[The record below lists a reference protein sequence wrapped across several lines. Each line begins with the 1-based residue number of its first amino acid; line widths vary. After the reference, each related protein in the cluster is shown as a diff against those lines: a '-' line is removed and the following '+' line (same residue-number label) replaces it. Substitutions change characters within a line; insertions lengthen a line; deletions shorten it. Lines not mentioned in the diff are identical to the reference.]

1 MRLPKK
7 TSQTANTFI
16 VNIVKVVLEQFN
28 VYLSVPKPTY
38 VSNIRY
44 LFWQG
49 VCSGNSAI
57 TSKVGYRII
66 TAEIIE
72 GCIHHNRNSERLL
85 YEYCYPIILKVCARY
100 AGTTDDLVEMTNNCF
115 MKVVKN
121 LHTLSDI
128 KTLGGWVKQI
138 AVNTAIDMYRSGKKY
153 RERNRFTID
162 TEFSLAA
169 NAHSGFDYTESRMDS
184 QLIFQA
190 IRELPD
196 TTREILN
203 LFAIEGY
210 SHREIAQT
218 LHISEEASRWHL
230 HKARNILA
238 EKLSALHYSI
248 KRNTHGKRS

>member
-1 MRLPKK
+1 M
-7 TSQTANTFI
+7 ANTFASKNVMI
-16 VNIVKVVLEQFN
+16 VLKPFN
-28 VYLSVPKPTY
+28 VYLSLPKPTY
-38 VSNIRY
+38 VSGNRY
-44 LFWQG
+44 LFRQG
-49 VCSGNSAI
+49 ECSGNSAI

-72 GCIHHNRNSERLL
+72 GCIHHNRKSQRVL

-115 MKVVKN
+115 MKVVNN
-121 LHTLSDI
+121 LRALSDI
-128 KTLGGWVKQI
+128 KTLGGWVKRI

-162 TEFSLAA
+162 TEFSSAA
-169 NAHSGFDYTESRMDS
+169 NTHSGFDYTESRMDS

-210 SHREIAQT
+210 SHREIANT

-230 HKARNILA
+230 HKARNMLA

-248 KRNTHGKRS
+248 KRKSNGKRS

>member
-1 MRLPKK
+1 
-7 TSQTANTFI
+7 
-16 VNIVKVVLEQFN
+16 
-28 VYLSVPKPTY
+28 VYLSVPKPTN
-38 VSNIRY
+38 VSRSRY
-44 LFWQG
+44 LVRQG
-49 VCSGNSAI
+49 GFLRSSTI
-57 TSKVGYRII
+57 ISKVGYRII

-72 GCIHHNRNSERLL
+72 GCIHHDRISQRAL
-85 YEYCYPIILKVCARY
+85 YEYCYPIMLKVCARY
-100 AGTTDDLVEMTNNCF
+100 AGTTDDVVEMTNTCF
-115 MKVVKN
+115 MKVINN

-138 AVNTAIDMYRSGKKY
+138 AVNTSIDLYRSGKKY

-162 TEFSLAA
+162 TEFSAAA
-169 NAHSGFDYTESRMDS
+169 NTHSDFDYTESRMDS

-190 IRELPD
+190 IRDLPD

-210 SHREIAQT
+210 SHREIANT

-238 EKLSALHYSI
+238 KKLRALHYTI
-248 KRNTHGKRS
+248 KRTTNGKRS